1 MIAILPG
8 SRKSEIYHHSKPLSD
23 FINIYKKQ
31 NPDVEIILAL
41 NKESDL
47 LGELKL
53 LSKKISIIYDST
65 QKVLASCDMAVV
77 ASGTATL
84 EAAILAK
91 PMVVIYKSNKLSN
104 FILSNFFLKTK
115 FISLPN
121 ILSQEKI
128 VFELRQNQV
137 SGKEISEKVELTLK
151 NKEVISE
158 KLSLIRDSL
167 LVSDSNKFSIALKR
181 NSRKMKKYLVGAD
194 EVGRGC
200 LFGPV
205 VAAAVILGNNNN
217 FELKDSKKLSE
228 KKRIIL
234 LSEIERNAIKISI
247 GKASV
252 KEIDSLNIKEAS
264 LLAMKRAILG
274 LKVKNIEII
283 VDGID
288 IPKINYPCKAII
300 KADDKIP
307 EVMAASIVAKV
318 HRDNLMID
326 F

>member
-1 MIAILPG
+1 
-8 SRKSEIYHHSKPLSD
+8 
-23 FINIYKKQ
+23 
-31 NPDVEIILAL
+31 
-41 NKESDL
+41 
-47 LGELKL
+47 
-53 LSKKISIIYDST
+53 
-65 QKVLASCDMAVV
+65 
-77 ASGTATL
+77 
-84 EAAILAK
+84 
-91 PMVVIYKSNKLSN
+91 
-104 FILSNFFLKTK
+104 
-115 FISLPN
+115 
-121 ILSQEKI
+121 
-128 VFELRQNQV
+128 
-137 SGKEISEKVELTLK
+137 
-151 NKEVISE
+151 
-158 KLSLIRDSL
+158 
-167 LVSDSNKFSIALKR
+167 
-181 NSRKMKKYLVGAD
+181 MKKYLVGSD

-217 FELKDSKKLSE
+217 FDLKDSKKLSE

-274 LKVKNIEII
+274 LKVKNIEVI

-307 EVMAASIVAKV
+307 EVMAASIVCLLYTSPSP
-318 HRDNLMID
+318 RDCQ
-326 F
+326 